1 MGVHRRTGFDR
12 RLKRGQHPVLA
23 PEHKWA
29 ASTGHRP
36 ARTRGIRSLWSY
48 RWPFLFVAPFFVLF
62 AVFGIYPILFS
73 LWLSFHDWK
82 GIGPMEWVGIGHYR
96 FLMRDRIFWNSM
108 LNAVILFFLYVP
120 VMTFLAVVLATVLNA
135 SFLKLQGVWRA
146 LIFVPHITSMVAA
159 GFTFRL
165 IFDTHSGFANRA
177 LGWFGVSPIPWLD
190 DTWWARITLSLL
202 MIWAWLGY
210 NTVIMLAGLQT
221 IPSEIGEAARVDGAS
236 RDQVFRHITVPLLR
250 PVIIFSVTLSIIGT
264 FQMYTEPLILTEGGP
279 IRATETPVMQ
289 IFSTT
294 FANLDFGYAAAMSY
308 VYFVVIVV
316 VTLLQLQF
324 VSREERMT

>member
-1 MGVHRRTGFDR
+1 MKSLRRQTITPQPEMLATPLPGVASAGHLTAKRRG
-12 RLKRGQHPVLA
+12 V
-23 PEHKWA
+23 
-29 ASTGHRP
+29 
-36 ARTRGIRSLWSY
+36 RSLWHY
-48 RWPFLFVAPFFVLF
+48 RWPLLFVAPFFVLF
-62 AVFGIYPILFS
+62 AAFSIYPIIFS
-73 LWLSFHDWK
+73 LWLSLHDWK
-82 GIGPMEWVGIGHYR
+82 GVGPMEWVGTAHYR

-108 LNAVILFFLYVP
+108 RNVVILFVLYVP
-120 VMTFLAVVLATVLNA
+120 LMTFLAVVLATVLNA
-135 SFLKLQGVWRA
+135 GFLKLQGLWRA

-165 IFDTHSGFANRA
+165 MFDTHSGFANQA
-177 LGWFGVSPIPWLD
+177 LGWFGISPIPWLD
-190 DTWWARITLSLL
+190 DVWWARITLSLL

-221 IPSEIGEAARVDGAS
+221 IPSELGEAAMVDGAS
-236 RDQVFRHITVPLLR
+236 RVQVFRHITVPLLR
-250 PVIIFSVTLSIIGT
+250 PVIVFSVTLSIIGT

-308 VYFVVIVV
+308 VYFIVIVV
-316 VTLLQLQF
+316 VTLLQFQL
-324 VSREERMT
+324 VSREDRIT